1 MLTLIFDWLAEH
13 APFPG
18 AGVFRYITF
27 RAVLAAVF
35 SLIISIGIGGW
46 IIQLLK
52 RRLIGET
59 IRSVGPETH
68 QKKKGTPTMGGIIIL
83 AAVLVPTLLWA
94 RLDNI
99 YVILIVLATA
109 WMGLVGFADDYIKVF
124 LKNKQGLKAK
134 FKLAGQVL
142 LGLIVGVVMVNH
154 ADFMGPRS
162 NIGRDGRLYLNDA
175 LRSIG
180 FRDGDRLIEAGVE
193 RPSSRADGTD
203 SLEIRYTHSAA
214 QLAGTDAAA
223 DAAEP
228 SRVPFAVYKV
238 ERRASAQAPTETVL
252 IRVAPGDR
260 QAALDMICCLRQQGF
275 VTQTNIPF
283 FKQTAFDY
291 GWLAFAGDTPGSPLA
306 KGVYVLMVI
315 FIVTAVSNAVNIT
328 DGLDGL
334 AAGTSA
340 IVAVVL
346 GIFAYV
352 SGNIV
357 MARYLNIAYIP
368 YAGEL
373 LVFAAALIGACVGFL
388 WYNCHPAQVFMGDT
402 GSLALGGAIGVMAL
416 MVKVEL
422 LLPIICG
429 VFFVEILSVMIQVT
443 YFRYTKRRTGEG
455 KRIFRM
461 APLHHHFELGGLHES
476 KIVTRFW
483 IVTIL
488 LAIVAFATLK
498 LR

>member
-1 MLTLIFDWLAEH
+1 MLTWLFDWLADH
-13 APFPG
+13 NPFAG
-18 AGVFRYITF
+18 VGVFRYITF

-35 SLIISIGIGGW
+35 SLVISIGIGGW
-46 IIQLLK
+46 SGL
-52 RRLIGET
+52 
-59 IRSVGPETH
+59 
-68 QKKKGTPTMGGIIIL
+68 IIL
-83 AAVLVPTLLWA
+83 AAVLIPTLLWA

-99 YVILIVLATA
+99 YVLLIILATT

-124 LKNKQGLKAK
+124 LKDKQGLKAK

-142 LGLIVGVVMVNH
+142 LGLVVGLVMVTH
-154 ADFMGPRS
+154 PDFEGQRS

-175 LRSIG
+175 LRGLG
-180 FRDGDRLIEAGVE
+180 FADGDRLVDAAVE
-193 RPSSRADGTD
+193 QAQGD
-203 SLEIRYTHSAA
+203 STVLRFTHTAA
-214 QLAGTDAAA
+214 QLATAMA
-223 DAAEP
+223 DG
-228 SRVPFAVYKV
+228 
-238 ERRASAQAPTETVL
+238 QAPTRPFAAYRVDRRVPDAPTQTLVL
-252 IRVAPGDR
+252 SIAPGDR
-260 QAALDMICCLRQQGF
+260 QAALEMLCCYNQPGF

-283 FKQTAFDY
+283 FKQTEFDY
-291 GWLAFAGDTPGSPLA
+291 RWLAFWTDDPTSIWGSV
-306 KGVYVLMVI
+306 VYVLMVI

-352 SGNIV
+352 SGNVV
-357 MARYLNIAYIP
+357 MARYLNISYIP
-368 YAGEL
+368 YSGEL

-416 MVKVEL
+416 MVKKEL
-422 LLPIICG
+422 LLPLICG
-429 VFFVEILSVMIQVT
+429 VFFVEILSVMLQVS
-443 YFRYTKRRTGEG
+443 YFRWTKKRLGEG
-455 KRIFRM
+455 RRIFRM

-488 LAIVAFATLK
+488 LEILAFATLK

>member
-13 APFPG
+13 SPFPG

-35 SLIISIGIGGW
+35 SLVISIGIGGW
-46 IIQLLK
+46 IIRVLK

-59 IRSVGPETH
+59 IRAVGPESH
-68 QKKKGTPTMGGIIIL
+68 QKKKGTPTMGGLIIL

-99 YVILIVLATA
+99 YVLLIVLATA
-109 WMGLVGFADDYIKVF
+109 WMGAVGFADDYIKVF

-142 LGLIVGVVMVNH
+142 LGLIVGVTMVTH
-154 ADFMGPRS
+154 PDFQGPRS
-162 NIGRDGRLYLNDA
+162 NVGRDGRVYLNDA
-175 LRSIG
+175 LRGLG
-180 FRDGDRLIEAGVE
+180 FRDGDRLIEAGTE
-193 RPSSRADGTD
+193 AAARTATGADSSV
-203 SLEIRYTHSAA
+203 IRYTHTAA
-214 QLAGTDAAA
+214 QLAGSEGAGAGVAFAA
-223 DAAEP
+223 
-228 SRVPFAVYKV
+228 YKV
-238 ERRASAQAPTETVL
+238 ERRASAEAPTQTVEIVL
-252 IRVAPGDR
+252 APGDR
-260 QAALDMICCLRQQGF
+260 AAARDMLCCLRQPGF
-275 VTQTNIPF
+275 ETQTNIPF

-291 GWLAFAGDTPGSPLA
+291 GWLAFWTDDPASPWARLI
-306 KGVYVLMVI
+306 YVLMVT
-315 FIVTAVSNAVNIT
+315 FIVAAVSNAVNIT

-373 LVFAAALIGACVGFL
+373 LVFAAALIGGCVGFL

-402 GSLALGGAIGVMAL
+402 GSLALGGAVGVLAL

-422 LLPIICG
+422 LLPIVCG
-429 VFFVEILSVMIQVT
+429 VFFVEILSVMIQVS
-443 YFRYTKRRTGEG
+443 YFRWTKKRTGEG
-455 KRIFRM
+455 RRIFRM
-461 APLHHHFELGGLHES
+461 APLHHHYELGGLHES

-483 IVTIL
+483 IVTVL